1 MFNPQQ
7 NWKVG
12 DQKIGLTFQPKWL
25 CKFWLAPLPIMLSI
39 LWRLSGVLA
48 LLRLAFVS
56 RVVSRY
62 SVNLSVTIYNF
73 GPL

>member
-1 MFNPQQ
+1 
-7 NWKVG
+7 
-12 DQKIGLTFQPKWL
+12 
-25 CKFWLAPLPIMLSI
+25 MLSI